1 MARKL
6 DDVMAT
12 LPKDRKK
19 RVEDRAMEL
28 ATLKDLRHA
37 AQQTLRAARS
47 MPCPCCVGFPVQQC
61 ARP

>member
-12 LPKDRKK
+12 LPKARKK

-28 ATLKDLRHA
+28 ATLKDLGHA
-37 AQQTLRAARS
+37 DFNDAALRGKHGRKAGTGS
-47 MPCPCCVGFPVQQC
+47 QVS
-61 ARP
+61 